1 MKNLIPFSII
11 SSALIITLVLLLL
24 YLRGMGLR
32 KNKNTHVT
40 TMAAALLTQQDAIL
54 NYLSWL
60 WKVKKKQNYLKLYL
74 WCILRAYRKDFK
86 SVLTQFANQ
95 GLWALEPLKHRF
107 KKKTWPFLPC
117 FPSLHPGPSQQ
128 CEMLTST
135 TFIKNN
141 KTHVI
146 HLIKEE
152 KIKWNYM
159 KKHYVAKMVHTY
171 IGITHQI
178 AMQKKT

>member
-11 SSALIITLVLLLL
+11 SSALMITLVLLLL

-60 WKVKKKQNYLKLYL
+60 WKVKKKQKYLKLYL

-107 KKKTWPFLPC
+107 KKKNWPFLPC
-117 FPSLHPGPSQQ
+117 FPSLHPGSK
-128 CEMLTST
+128 SAR
-135 TFIKNN
+135 
-141 KTHVI
+141 
-146 HLIKEE
+146 
-152 KIKWNYM
+152 WNVNINYFH
-159 KKHYVAKMVHTY
+159 KK
-171 IGITHQI
+171 Q
-178 AMQKKT
+178 